1 MNYTSAEAPVPPAFL
16 HRQGLP
22 DNGWTI
28 GHDHDPTVMQVSV
41 GDSLGGCAAV
51 VRAEMAHYKAAGWAP
66 TWHHATPV
74 GAAMVA
80 AEILDPCVAGGT
92 DTVFD
97 LDNVRTGIEV
107 YQNRFGEDLASGNPV
122 DVMILH
128 DPMCLTLAPY
138 ARRRART
145 VAWRCHLG
153 HAAPTDAAA
162 KAQLALAPYLDYV
175 DVIIFADQSLV
186 WPTLQS
192 DTRVVTIPPGTD
204 PASLK
209 NRALASDVL
218 AELWSSLVR
227 GHPFPDVGLPIRPG
241 APGGDHLARCGPPR
255 SGDLDPPFV
264 LQVARWDPLKGN
276 LGVLEGFAALA
287 RSHTDL
293 ELVLLGPRIDPQHSY
308 STDQAVWDQLV
319 AAREK
324 LEIPIRRR
332 VHLWRFTI
340 QERMVEDVLINVAQR
355 KADTVVQN
363 SRRET
368 FGLTVAEAMCKGAVV
383 VGSDADGIRLQISH
397 DVNGLLT
404 PYSDGGSL
412 AWVETVHRA
421 RTDRAGRTRWC
432 QNARNSV
439 HERFTLAQAV
449 RRQIGIFDAFSS
461 KRPIDGVHK

>member
-1 MNYTSAEAPVPPAFL
+1 ML
-16 HRQGLP
+16 
-22 DNGWTI
+22 
-28 GHDHDPTVMQVSV
+28 QVSV

-51 VRAEMAHYKAAGWAP
+51 VRDEMAHFKAEGWAP
-66 TWHHATPV
+66 TWCHATPT

-80 AEILDPCVAGGT
+80 AQILDPCVAGST
-92 DTVFD
+92 DMTFD
-97 LDNVRTGIEV
+97 LDSVRTGIEA
-107 YQNRFGEDLASGNPV
+107 YQDRFGQDLASGDPV

-138 ARRRART
+138 ARRRARI

-153 HAAPTDAAA
+153 HAAPTEAAA
-162 KAQLALAPYLDYV
+162 KAQVALAPYLDHV
-175 DVIIFADQSLV
+175 DVIIFADRSLV
-186 WPTLQS
+186 WPALQS
-192 DTRVVTIPPGTD
+192 DTRVATIPPGTD

-209 NRALASDVL
+209 NRALAPDVL
-218 AELWSSLVR
+218 DELWSSLVR
-227 GHPFPDVGLPIRPG
+227 GHPFPDVDLPIRPG
-241 APGGDHLARCGPPR
+241 APGGDQLARCGSPR
-255 SGDLDPPFV
+255 SGDLDTPFV

-276 LGVLEGFAALA
+276 LGVLAGFAALA

-308 STDQAVWDQLV
+308 PTDRAVWDQLV
-319 AAREK
+319 AAREM

-332 VHLWRFTI
+332 VHLWRFTR

-368 FGLTVAEAMCKGAVV
+368 FCLTMAEAMCKGAVV
-383 VGSDADGIRLQISH
+383 VGSDADGIRLQIGH

-421 RTDRAGRTRWC
+421 RTDIAGRRRWR
-432 QNARNSV
+432 QNATNSV
-439 HERFTLAQAV
+439 HERFTLAQAM
-449 RRQIGIFDAFSS
+449 RRQIGIFEAISGQAS
-461 KRPIDGVHK
+461 R